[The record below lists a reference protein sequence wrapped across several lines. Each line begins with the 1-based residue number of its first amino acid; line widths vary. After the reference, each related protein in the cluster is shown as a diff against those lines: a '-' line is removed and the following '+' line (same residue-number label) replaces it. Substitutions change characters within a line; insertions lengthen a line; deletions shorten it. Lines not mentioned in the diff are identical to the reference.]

1 MALTYINLY
10 YTYKDAFKELGDAEV
25 GRLIKGALDYAELK
39 QEPVFKGNERFI
51 WAMIKGQIDR
61 DQNKYAAKCK
71 TNSENVSKRYQSTN
85 EYDGI
90 RSYTNATKE
99 KKKEKEKEKENIY
112 VSPLNPPK
120 GRFTPP
126 TVEEVRTYCEERNNA
141 VDADRFVDFYSAK
154 GWMVGK
160 NKMKDWKAAVRTWEK
175 DSSKSAWEKELEEWV
190 NGEK

>member
-10 YTYKDAFKELGDAEV
+10 YTYKDAFKELSDAEV
-25 GRLIKGALDYAELK
+25 GRLIKGALDYAEHKL
-39 QEPVFKGNERFI
+39 EPNFKGNERFI

-61 DQNKYAAKCK
+61 DQDKYAAKCK
-71 TNSENVSKRYQSTN
+71 TNKENVSKRYELTN

-90 RSYTNATKE
+90 RTYTDATKE
-99 KKKEKEKEKENIY
+99 KEKEKKKEKENIY
-112 VSPLNPPK
+112 VSPT

-126 TVEEVRTYCEERNNA
+126 SVEEVRTYCDERNNA

-160 NKMKDWKAAVRTWEK
+160 NRMKDWKAAVRTWEQGNRK
-175 DSSKSAWEKELEEWV
+175 AKADWEKELEEWI